1 MRNCDYSIL
10 VVDDEETSRSILYGS
25 LENEGYTIAQA
36 QSGTEALE
44 LLKIEVFDLVLLD
57 IVMPDLDGIQ
67 VLETMKQSEALKRTP
82 VMMTTA
88 SKEAG
93 SVTKCIR
100 LGAVDYIVKPY
111 DIGKIRTRIWRYLTK
126 DKPPKHVDATPGLLK
141 PGCILIVD
149 SATLSRDT
157 LAARL
162 QQTPHAVEIA
172 DGIDAATALLET
184 TRTDLIL
191 IDIASLDMDG
201 YTFIENLKN
210 NAKTSAIP
218 FAIVTGDKNADTMH
232 RCVKLG
238 AVDYITKPFEATK
251 LKHRIDACLL
261 AQQRKK
267 AAAGQ

>member
-1 MRNCDYSIL
+1 MRYSDYSIL
-10 VVDDEETSRSILYGS
+10 VVDDEETSRSILFGS
-25 LENEGYTIAQA
+25 LEKEGYTIAQA
-36 QSGTEALE
+36 QSGAEALE
-44 LLKIEVFDLVLLD
+44 LLKIEVFDLMLLD

-67 VLETMKQSEALKRTP
+67 VLETMKQSETLKRTP

-111 DIGKIRTRIWRYLTK
+111 DVGKIRTRIWRYLTK
-126 DKPPKHVDATPGLLK
+126 DKPPKHVEATPSLLK
-141 PGCILIVD
+141 PGRILIVD
-149 SATLSRDT
+149 SVALSRDT

-162 QQTPHAVEIA
+162 KQTPHTIEVA
-172 DGIDAATALLET
+172 DGVDTATTLLQT

-191 IDIASLDMDG
+191 IDIASLDLDG
-201 YTFIENLKN
+201 YTFIDNLKKN
-210 NAKTSAIP
+210 EKTSTTP

-238 AVDYITKPFEATK
+238 AVDYIQKPFEATK

-267 AAAGQ
+267 AAAG